1 MTAPQKLRDAIHEIV
16 GKLTGRSKRQVQTV
30 EGELQAAFEAAS
42 KQAESLQAEGSNDT
56 MDATRYSA
64 KGKYWRPDLSQNEWT
79 LLNRHMEQEISDS
92 AHTLDEATQ
101 WAYAE
106 EKGNRVFAIY
116 GIGDGTEAT
125 PLYASGGK
133 TAMADYQAF
142 MDAGKR
148 FNYGTDGGA
157 ESLNRLFKTLRRK
170 QGQSNGSI
178 SAAERGK
185 SANGHDRVSAV
196 QGDGNGR
203 RSTGTGAENRGV
215 NTKFSLKEYSD
226 QEKRDHRKEAIA
238 YFGKT
243 YNWNETGYLT
253 PAGTKLDFSGRHEG
267 GPGGYRTVDHRDI
280 RDAIGEDY
288 GGDDYSGSMV
298 QFMSEGNIRISPESG
313 GINLSVEPT
322 KSQLDALSDFISK
335 NRGEVILD
343 LDTTDVVIDIRKN
356 GSILLYDVLNL
367 QPTSFAEK
375 ETDAA
380 ISTNSS
386 PRTARSTASVSTYIL

>member
-1 MTAPQKLRDAIHEIV
+1 MAYTEQQTA
-16 GKLTGRSKRQVQTV
+16 
-30 EGELQAAFEAAS
+30 AAYEAF
-42 KQAESLQAEGSNDT
+42 QNWMEGSNGET
-56 MDATRYSA
+56 YRTR
-64 KGKYWRPDLSQNEWT
+64 KN
-79 LLNRHMEQEISDS
+79 
-92 AHTLDEATQ
+92 LD
-101 WAYAE
+101 
-106 EKGNRVFAIY
+106 RVFENIKRK
-116 GIGDGTEAT
+116 
-125 PLYASGGK
+125 SRS
-133 TAMADYQAF
+133 
-142 MDAGKR
+142 AG
-148 FNYGTDGGA
+148 NDV
-157 ESLNRLFKTLRRK
+157 S
-170 QGQSNGSI
+170 S
-178 SAAERGK
+178 AERGTA
-185 SANGHDRVSAV
+185 ANGNVRVSVEERGSNGA
-196 QGDGNGR
+196 GN
-203 RSTGTGAENRGV
+203 SGTGAENRRV

-343 LDTTDVVIDIRKN
+343 LDTTDVVIDTRKN

-380 ISTNSS
+380 TSTNSS